1 MTAEELLHDLA
12 FFQNRID
19 GRLSLDYEK
28 GWNNAIDMMTEKA
41 RAYFADK
48 GIDADTDLEELWQK
62 SSND

>member
-28 GWNNAIDMMTEKA
+28 GWNNAIDMVTEKA

-48 GIDADTDLEELWQK
+48 GIDADTEIEELWQK